1 MNCPCCQRLIYSRQ
15 PRRCGFCRAEL
26 PSELLLEPHEVDD
39 LKNEIR
45 DIEKRSAIDLEK
57 EAAWEAE
64 LKSRRRRD

>member
-1 MNCPCCQRLIYSRQ
+1 
-15 PRRCGFCRAEL
+15 
-26 PSELLLEPHEVDD
+26 VDD